1 MSKLTVETY
10 TDEKFGD
17 LRFVMIDDNPW
28 FFSVDLVRI
37 LGYKYGS
44 ADVKNKVDEKDRVT
58 IKRKEHP
65 EIFSGSI
72 NKYII
77 VNTTGVGALIK
88 FSRSPIK
95 NEFKEWLCNRGVAV
109 TIPVDQN
116 EPEITFDL
124 PEEAMR
130 VFQNEK
136 FGEVRTC
143 MVNGEAMFC
152 GVDVAKIL
160 GYENPNMAVQKH
172 VDVGDR
178 IVLTKNENIQNG
190 YFNFSNRGDTFINES
205 GLFSLILGSKLE
217 SAKEF
222 KHWITSEV
230 LPSIYKYGMYAT
242 KSTLEQVME
251 DPNYIV
257 LLANQILKD
266 SEEKKRLNALL
277 DEAKPKVEYYDT
289 YIDKTE
295 LINFRDLSKELRI
308 NERKMIAY
316 LICDR
321 YLYRTDSG
329 ELRPYAQYAN
339 KDEGALF
346 YLRDFKNRNSGHV
359 GKQTLV
365 TPHGKEVLAPRI
377 LEYKEAISDVV

>member
-1 MSKLTVETY
+1 M
-10 TDEKFGD
+10 
-17 LRFVMIDDNPW
+17 
-28 FFSVDLVRI
+28 
-37 LGYKYGS
+37 
-44 ADVKNKVDEKDRVT
+44 
-58 IKRKEHP
+58 
-65 EIFSGSI
+65 
-72 NKYII
+72 
-77 VNTTGVGALIK
+77 
-88 FSRSPIK
+88 
-95 NEFKEWLCNRGVAV
+95 LCNHGAAI
-109 TIPVDQN
+109 TIPVDPN

-143 MVNGEAMFC
+143 MVNGAAYFV
-152 GVDVAKIL
+152 GSDVAKAL
-160 GYENPNMAVQKH
+160 GYSNVWKAVRTHVNEEDKVEANNNPA
-172 VDVGDR
+172 
-178 IVLTKNENIQNG
+178 QNG
-190 YFNFSNRGDTFINES
+190 RSNFLAKGTILINES

-365 TPHGKEVLAPRI
+365 TPYGKEVLAPRI
-377 LEYKEAISDVV
+377 LEYKEAINTIV